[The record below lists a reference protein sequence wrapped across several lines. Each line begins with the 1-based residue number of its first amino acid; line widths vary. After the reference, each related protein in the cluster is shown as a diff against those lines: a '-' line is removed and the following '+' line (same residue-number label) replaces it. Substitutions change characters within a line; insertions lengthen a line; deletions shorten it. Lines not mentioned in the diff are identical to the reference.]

1 MAYFFPILKAPGCS
15 GWTIVYNFSPNNWEG
30 EKQIARYLSAVWPD
44 GESWRSKD
52 LGIMSYGAV
61 RRVAVGDLLGVVPE
75 NRQVFL
81 ALTDVA
87 LSATA
92 PTLVDVGMPFTSYPN
107 WRATLGL
114 TSLAGTEVAYQGE
127 IHPFP
132 VPGSLLTFGH
142 LLQFGDAVENYLLFV
157 NIERCPEIRS
167 GKLEIRNSAE
177 PEKLLRE
184 VEVQSNGIS
193 VASLDGLGFT
203 ASDLPLVLCNGMSAI
218 PLYFS
223 RTKDGSFLSLEHTH
237 PPASSVVYGKRLDA
251 HKHLK
256 KIWFSKASAR

>member
-15 GWTIVYNFSPNNWEG
+15 GWTTVYNFSPNNWEG
-30 EKQIARYLSAVWPD
+30 ERQIARHLSAIWSD
-44 GESWRSKD
+44 GASWRSKD
-52 LGIMSYGAV
+52 LGSLSYGAV
-61 RRVAVGDLLGVVPE
+61 RRVAASDLLNVVPE
-75 NRQVFL
+75 SKHVFL

-87 LSATA
+87 LPATA
-92 PTLVDVGMPFTSYPN
+92 PTLADVGMPFTSYPN

-114 TSLAGTEVAYQGE
+114 TSQVGTEVAYQGE

-142 LLQFGDAVENYLLFV
+142 LLQFGETVENYLLLM
-157 NIERCPEIRS
+157 NIERSPEIRS

-184 VEVQSNGIS
+184 VEVLSNSIS
-193 VASLDGLGFT
+193 VASLDDLGFT
-203 ASDLPLVLCNGMSAI
+203 VSDLPLVLCNGMSAI

-223 RTKDGSFLSLEHTH
+223 RTKDGSLLSLEHTH

-256 KIWFSKASAR
+256 KIWFSKASAT